1 MHVNRKVRA
10 PFGCR
15 SPRYSRPSGRCASP
29 PINRTAIR
37 RPLASASA
45 SIFVL
50 RPPRER
56 PTACFCSPPLQ
67 WISPFS
73 AIDQRT
79 AAALSGLTAL
89 ARQTGGFPKK
99 PKSQANH
106 LWIWRKTPGA
116 GAGGISPYV
125 VYAASA
131 LILTSRVGCA
141 AAARTERRQHASDAI
156 SDNHV
161 IVDSFAH
168 GMWCRTHQ
176 SLTWR

>member
-1 MHVNRKVRA
+1 VRFASDQQDSDKASFSICECVYLRVA
-10 PFGCR
+10 PSARAANGLLLL
-15 SPRYSRPSGRCASP
+15 PTPS
-29 PINRTAIR
+29 
-37 RPLASASA
+37 
-45 SIFVL
+45 
-50 RPPRER
+50 
-56 PTACFCSPPLQ
+56 